1 MRNFVSLLFFLIT
14 LIFTAG
20 AQNLPPL
27 ERRTSLAMENETI
40 EKVLTRLGQQTEIS
54 FSYNPDAIKSS
65 EKISINI
72 HNETVRLA
80 LNEIFEYQMKYR
92 ERGKFIIIQPGKN
105 EKNKATIEGY
115 LTSNKGELIKNAT
128 IYSEAHNAAVAT
140 DEFGYFKLEVKTQDT
155 LQDVKIRKKGYADLK
170 LTPIPGKSSF
180 VQLSMPANEEIVFQK
195 TSTPMYN
202 PLGIV
207 KSKLLTSSENIN
219 ETIHRVAQI
228 SLLPHLG
235 TNNLLAGNTSNM
247 ISLNII
253 GGFTE
258 SVEVFEAGAVINIVR
273 KDAGVFQAAGVA
285 NYVGG
290 NFRGMQ
296 AAGVLNKVNG
306 TFNGVQFSGVGN
318 NIGGNFDGMQAA
330 AVYNLTSGSFWGLQ
344 ASGVVNIV
352 HKNFTGLQ
360 TAGVFSY
367 AKSIKG
373 MQTSGIADLT
383 SQLDGAQISGVLN
396 HTSKGKGL
404 QITGL
409 VNNADSLSGVQISG
423 LVNRAGIIK
432 GAQIGIVNIADSCV
446 GAPIGLFNFIKKG
459 YKHIDVYATETF
471 LANVAYRGGTKH
483 FYTILMF
490 GYAPQS
496 VGSNMLYTYG
506 IGSGTSFRKDKKLNY
521 DLDFI
526 AQNIALGT
534 YTDDINMLYRLGF
547 TANYPIAK
555 KVSLNFGLSY
565 NFYLV
570 DSTTPQYESTFSTL
584 PPYSISNEPV
594 GANRNL
600 KTWIGLKAGIRLL

>member
-1 MRNFVSLLFFLIT
+1 MKNFVSLLFLLFTFML
-14 LIFTAG
+14 TAG
-20 AQNLPPL
+20 AQNLPPM

-40 EKVLTRLGQQTEIS
+40 EKVLTKLGQQTEIS

-65 EKISINI
+65 EKISIDI

-80 LNEIFEYQMKYR
+80 LSKIFEGEMKYR
-92 ERGKFIIIQPGKN
+92 ERGTFIIIQPSKN

-115 LTSNKGELIKNAT
+115 LTNNEGERIRNAT
-128 IYSEAHNAAVAT
+128 IYSEAHNTAVAT
-140 DEFGYFKLEVKTQDT
+140 DEYGYFKLEVKTQDT

-170 LTPIPGKSSF
+170 ITPIPGKPSF
-180 VQLSMPANEEIVFQK
+180 VQLSMPASEEIVLQ
-195 TSTPMYN
+195 TPSAPIHN

-207 KSKLLTSSENIN
+207 RNKLLTSSENID
-219 ETIHRVAQI
+219 ETIRRVAQI

-247 ISLNII
+247 LSFNIL

-258 SVEVFEAGAVINIVR
+258 SVEVFEAGAVLNIVR
-273 KDAGVFQAAGVA
+273 KDAGVCQAAGIA

-296 AAGVLNKVNG
+296 AAGVLNNVNG
-306 TFNGVQFSGVGN
+306 NFNGAQLSGIGN
-318 NIGGNFDGMQAA
+318 RIGGNLDGVQAA
-330 AVYNLTSGSFWGLQ
+330 GVYNYTSGNFCGFQ
-344 ASGVVNIV
+344 AAGIANITR
-352 HKNFTGLQ
+352 KDFTGLQ
-360 TAGVFSY
+360 AAGIISF
-367 AKSIKG
+367 AKSING
-373 MQTSGIADLT
+373 VQISGIADLAT
-383 SQLDGAQISGVLN
+383 QIDGAQISGVLN

-404 QITGL
+404 QIAAL
-409 VNNADSLSGVQISG
+409 FNNADSLSGVQISG
-423 LVNRAGIIK
+423 LINRAGIIK
-432 GAQIGIVNIADSCV
+432 GVQIGIVNIADSCA
-446 GAPIGLFNFIKKG
+446 GTPIGFFNFIRKG
-459 YKHIDVYATETF
+459 YNHIDIYATETF
-471 LANVAYRGGTKH
+471 LANVAYRGGTRH
-483 FYTILMF
+483 FHTILMF

-506 IGSGTSFRKDKKLNY
+506 IGSGTSFGNDQKLSY

-526 AQNIALGT
+526 AQNVAMGNN
-534 YTDDINMLYRLGF
+534 TDEINMLYRLGF

-584 PPYSISNEPV
+584 SPYSISDEPL

-600 KTWIGLKAGIRLL
+600 KTWIGLKVGIRLL